1 MQVAP
6 PFEHLTEQSAA
17 ALLASV
23 YGIDGASLERLDTER
38 DDSFRVTT
46 ANAQYVLKVANPAED
61 ALDINLQTA
70 ALGYASEER
79 LLPLQRIAL
88 SLEAELEPIV
98 DGRVVRLLT
107 WLPGAP
113 GPVADHAM
121 LGRLGETLGLLNRAL
136 STFDHPAAHRCFE
149 WDVLQLPLLRPLL
162 AEFAFDEVE
171 AAFAWFG
178 RLALDDLPRQVIH
191 NDFHPGNVLTD
202 GHEVTGVLDFGD
214 VIHTARVVD
223 LAVAQCYFG
232 RGDALVA
239 GFESVVPLRDEEH
252 AVLPGL
258 IAARYA
264 ARILNN
270 SRRDRD
276 NPNAL
281 GSIEANRAA
290 LRTLLDEEN

>member
-23 YGIDGASLERLDTER
+23 YGIDGAGLERLDTER
-38 DDSFRVTT
+38 DDSFRVAT
-46 ANAQYVLKVANPAED
+46 ATAQYVLKVASPAED

-79 LLPLQRIAL
+79 RLPLQRIVL
-88 SLEAELEPIV
+88 SLETELEPLV
-98 DGRVVRLLT
+98 EGRVVRLLT
-107 WLPGAP
+107 WLPGSPATAP
-113 GPVADHAM
+113 DHAM

-136 STFDHPAAHRCFE
+136 STFDHPAAHRAFE
-149 WDVLQLPLLRPLL
+149 WDVLQLPLLRPAL
-162 AEFAFDEVE
+162 AEFRFDEVE

-214 VIHTARVVD
+214 VIYSARVVD

-232 RGDALVA
+232 RADALKA
-239 GFESVVPLRDEEH
+239 GFESVVSLRDDEH
-252 AVLPGL
+252 AALPGL

-270 SRRDRD
+270 SRLARD

-281 GSIEANRAA
+281 GSIEENRAA
-290 LRTLLDEEN
+290 LRTLLDEES